1 MAKRSLEEEDKSSE
15 ISLEEFE
22 TDDVRMADAEELWT
36 RFMEGESGESRH
48 KAIQTLKTR
57 YKHYKDQGFWPIGSQ
72 SEVCCTPPSGD

>member
-1 MAKRSLEEEDKSSE
+1 MTKRSLEEEDKSSE

-36 RFMEGESGESRH
+36 RFMEGESGVSRQ
-48 KAIQTLKTR
+48 KAMQTLKTR